1 MGCFVE
7 ERVGVDFAEF
17 TLGFGESGMECRSE
31 VSLRAGVERG
41 VNRFQ

>member
-31 VSLRAGVERG
+31 VSLRVGVERG
-41 VNRFQ
+41 ADRFQ